1 LTLDPGW
8 KDSDPGSA
16 TTLPRTVTHSTP
28 LYVSTVIINHCRTKE
43 YLRSLKMNDECR
55 ALKFSK
61 SGSQLFTHGDGGEV
75 YIWDVRYLK
84 FQRVEDRR
92 CKYKYIYS

>member
-1 LTLDPGW
+1 MERF
-8 KDSDPGSA
+8 GSRVA
-16 TTLPRTVTHSTP
+16 TLPRTASKSN
-28 LYVSTVIINHCRTKE
+28 LYVSNHCRTKE

-61 SGSQLFTHGDGGEV
+61 SGSQLFTHGEGGEV

-84 FQRVEDRR
+84 ILSAYFSVE
-92 CKYKYIYS
+92 